1 MVKVVKRSKNVQQQ
15 RRPLFCALNDHVK
28 KETMS
33 FHVPGHKNGM
43 NWPMDSAM
51 KQMLPFDQTEVT
63 GLDYLH
69 EPEDVLKES
78 QELLSSFYG
87 SKKSYYLVNGS
98 TVGNLAMVMGATS
111 KGDWVLV
118 DRTCHQSIIHALELA
133 GVRPVFVTPA
143 YQTEK
148 REAVGVS
155 LESIEAAFKKYLDIK
170 AVILTYPSYN
180 GQVFS
185 LDKIAKYA
193 HQRGAVVLVDE
204 AHGAHFVL
212 GDPFPKQALSLGAD
226 IVVQSAHKMLPAMTQ
241 TGYLHIHHETSA
253 TIQQKVEQY
262 LHMLQSSSPS
272 YVLMHSLEYAR
283 FFASQ
288 FDEEDLKATLA
299 YRDDWMERFK
309 QSGLVYLHSDDPLK
323 VRLYWPGQS
332 GNQLLSVLEELGMFP
347 EKNDE
352 DSVLLT
358 FPLVKKDD
366 QSLQRVETVK
376 LPKTS
381 SKILNDHSVHFNMEQ
396 FPLLSEL
403 AISYEQQ
410 QQLSIKKVQLDKAA
424 GKIAARNIVPYPPG
438 IPLVLKGEKCTKET
452 IEQLTFYLEQNMRVV
467 GINDQLEMDFF
478 SNLQEI
484 D

>member
-15 RRPLFCALNDHVK
+15 RRPLFCALNNHVK
-28 KETMS
+28 KEKIS

-118 DRTCHQSIIHALELA
+118 DRMCHQSIIHALELA

-155 LESIEAAFKKYLDIK
+155 LESIEAAFEKYPEIK

-180 GQVFS
+180 GQIFS
-185 LDKIAKYA
+185 LDKITEYV
-193 HQRGAVVLVDE
+193 HQNGAVVLVDE

-241 TGYLHIHHETSA
+241 TGYLHIHPEVSEA
-253 TIQQKVEQY
+253 IQRKVEQY

-272 YVLMHSLEYAR
+272 YVLMQSLEYAR
-283 FFASQ
+283 FFAAQ
-288 FDEEDLKATLA
+288 FNEEDLKTTLD
-299 YRDDWMERFK
+299 YRDRWMEMFK
-309 QSGLVYLHSDDPLK
+309 DSGLTYLQSDDPLK
-323 VRLYWPGQS
+323 VRLYWSGQS
-332 GNQLLSVLEELGMFP
+332 GSQLLNVLEEQGLFP

-352 DSVLLT
+352 ESVLLT
-358 FPLVKKDD
+358 FPLLKKDD
-366 QSLQRVETVK
+366 RPLEKAEAVK
-376 LPKTS
+376 LPES
-381 SKILNDHSVHFNMEQ
+381 FPDVLNKHSFQLNMDK

-410 QQLSIKKVQLDKAA
+410 QQLPIKRIKLNKAA

-438 IPLVLKGEKCTKET
+438 VPLVLKGEAVTKEA
-452 IEQLTFYLEQNMRVV
+452 IEQLNFYLEQNMRVV
-467 GINDQLEMDFF
+467 GLNNQLEMDFF

-484 D
+484 N

>member
-1 MVKVVKRSKNVQQQ
+1 MVRVVKRSKNVQQQ
-15 RRPLFCALNDHVK
+15 RRPLFCALNDHLE
-28 KETMS
+28 KEKMS

-43 NWPMDSAM
+43 NWPRDSAM
-51 KQMLPFDQTEVT
+51 RQMLPFDQTEVT

-87 SKKSYYLVNGS
+87 SKKSYYLINGS
-98 TVGNLAMVMGATS
+98 TVGNLAMVMGATN
-111 KGDWVLV
+111 KGDQVLV

-148 REAVGVS
+148 REAIGVS
-155 LESIEAAFKKYLDIK
+155 LENIQKAFEKYLDIK

-185 LDKIAKYA
+185 LDKVADYV
-193 HQRGAVVLVDE
+193 HQQGAVVLVDE
-204 AHGAHFVL
+204 AHGAHFAL

-241 TGYLHIHHETSA
+241 TGYLHIHHKVPA
-253 TIQQKVEQY
+253 GIQRKVEQS

-272 YVLMHSLEYAR
+272 YVLMQSLEYAR
-283 FFASQ
+283 FFAAQ
-288 FDEEDLKATLA
+288 FDEEDLNTTLA
-299 YRDDWMERFK
+299 YRDHWIEIFEN
-309 QSGLVYLHSDDPLK
+309 SGLMYLQSDDPLK
-323 VRLYWPGQS
+323 VRLYWPGYS
-332 GNQLLSVLEELGMFP
+332 GGQLLKVLEEQGLFP

-352 DSVLLT
+352 ESVLLT
-358 FPLVKKDD
+358 FPLLKKSDRP
-366 QSLQRVETVK
+366 LERVETVK
-376 LPKTS
+376 LPGFS
-381 SKILNDHSVHFNMEQ
+381 PNGLNKNPVQLNMDK
-396 FPLLSEL
+396 FPMLSEL

-410 QQLSIKKVQLDKAA
+410 QQLPIKQIKLNEAA

-438 IPLVLKGEKCTKET
+438 VPLVLKGEAVTEEAV
-452 IEQLTFYLEQNMRVV
+452 EQLNFYLEQNMRVV
-467 GINDQLEMDFF
+467 GLNNQLEMDFF

-484 D
+484 N